1 MFKVVL
7 VFPDSVSLAEFVL
20 QERVKGIETNCSEY
34 LLSGQLTEE
43 QIKKA
48 RKIFKAFV
56 RVARKVG

>member
-20 QERVKGIETNCSEY
+20 QERVKGIETNCSEH

>member
-20 QERVKGIETNCSEY
+20 QERLRGIETNCSEY

>member
-43 QIKKA
+43 QIKKQGKSS
-48 RKIFKAFV
+48 RLLS
-56 RVARKVG
+56 G